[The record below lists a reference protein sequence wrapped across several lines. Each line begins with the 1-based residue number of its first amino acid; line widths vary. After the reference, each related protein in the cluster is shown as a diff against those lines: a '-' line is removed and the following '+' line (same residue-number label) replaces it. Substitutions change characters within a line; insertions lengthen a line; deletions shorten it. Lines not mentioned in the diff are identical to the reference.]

1 MRIGVCGGA
10 VGAAAVAG
18 VEKIVSSTGEGLDL
32 QIALNVW
39 HGRSWC
45 LAACAGY
52 HGASFSLLLVVFC
65 LPASGA
71 VAPSANQAPLHSE
84 MRNIRSAEQAFRP

>member
-1 MRIGVCGGA
+1 MWAGVCGGA
-10 VGAAAVAG
+10 VGTAAVAG

-45 LAACAGY
+45 LAACASY
-52 HGASFSLLLVVFC
+52 HGAIFSLLPVAFA

-71 VAPSANQAPLHSE
+71 VVPSVKQAP
-84 MRNIRSAEQAFRP
+84 MTQFA